1 MSLESF
7 NAFMAKINAEETLR
21 NELKQ
26 ANPDGMTIDALAAVA
41 AQHGF
46 HFDAQDVSNEL
57 SEKELDVVAGGY
69 SFDPGST
76 RLGTQKLGAAGGSA
90 FTIKGDFQN
99 MSFQP
104 GGVLIFKPQ

>member
-46 HFDAQDVSNEL
+46 RFDAQDVSNEL
-57 SEKELDVVAGGY
+57 SEKELDLVAGGGATY
-69 SFDPGST
+69 TKKTSSLNEFDFETSRLQLGS
-76 RLGTQKLGAAGGSA
+76 
-90 FTIKGDFQN
+90 
-99 MSFQP
+99 M
-104 GGVLIFKPQ
+104 VFKW

>member
-1 MSLESF
+1 MSLKSF
-7 NAFMAKINAEETLR
+7 NAFMAKVNAEETLR

-57 SEKELDVVAGGY
+57 SEKELDLVAGGM
-69 SFDPGST
+69 DIIGP
-76 RLGTQKLGAAGGSA
+76 LQ
-90 FTIKGDFQN
+90 IKGRPEPII
-99 MSFQP
+99 SRPEPIISRITLEP
-104 GGVLIFKPQ
+104 GNTQISR